1 MTDIT
6 QVSIPAVKQ
15 LIGKKLKG
23 RGHDYRSIENYFTI
37 DEL

>member
-6 QVSIPAVKQ
+6 QVSKPAVKQ
-15 LIGKKLKG
+15 LIGKKVKG
-23 RGHDYRSIENYFTI
+23 RGHDYRSMEDHFTI